1 MSAFQIQFVQLTTS
15 SKYLVITLLYS
26 LLSSHS
32 VKTLQITETTLPEE
46 CIKRRTLSRP
56 ETVNPFRTKQNTSS
70 VVDAIFTSS
79 CTNIYPGV
87 VKPSKCRGARI
98 NSCPAR
104 RHREK
109 SLMKARARVPKRPAT
124 YQQGEPSS
132 WKASFVLLG
141 RERKKRRREKGQQE
155 FDKEEDI
162 SASGENQ
169 QKWWVEPGLVM
180 QVKNE
185 GKHNRKSM
193 KYNVYNRYYN
203 PTLIDKGRN
212 VLIYLGR

>member
-1 MSAFQIQFVQLTTS
+1 M
-15 SKYLVITLLYS
+15 
-26 LLSSHS
+26 
-32 VKTLQITETTLPEE
+32 TETTLSIE
-46 CIKRRTLSRP
+46 CLKRRTLSRP
-56 ETVNPFRTKQNTSS
+56 ETVKPFRTKQNTSS

-87 VKPSKCRGARI
+87 VKPSECRGARI

-132 WKASFVLLG
+132 GKASFVLLG
-141 RERKKRRREKGQQE
+141 VGTRNAEGRKDNTSLKKKKTSVRQVRTNRKIVGGAG
-155 FDKEEDI
+155 I
-162 SASGENQ
+162 
-169 QKWWVEPGLVM
+169 VM

-185 GKHNRKSM
+185 GKHEMRSAII
-193 KYNVYNRYYN
+193 NVIQDVKIQ
-203 PTLIDKGRN
+203 TEM
-212 VLIYLGR
+212 